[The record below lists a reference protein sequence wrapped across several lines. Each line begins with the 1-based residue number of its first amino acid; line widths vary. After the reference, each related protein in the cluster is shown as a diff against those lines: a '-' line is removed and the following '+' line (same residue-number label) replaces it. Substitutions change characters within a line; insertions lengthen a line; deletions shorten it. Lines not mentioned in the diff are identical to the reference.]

1 MNDRKPNTKLKAALL
16 EAGMTQRGLAEKTK
30 IPENYISM
38 VIHGKYFLDEMQMLK
53 VAVVLGREETR
64 LF

>member
-1 MNDRKPNTKLKAALL
+1 
-16 EAGMTQRGLAEKTK
+16 
-30 IPENYISM
+30 M